1 MHKIKAFKLRGGKNL
16 PQITTSEHTQ
26 ILPVPSDM
34 LLKFI
39 RWTARDAR
47 IDIFTSALLDHI
59 APSNCKLVMDTQLVF
74 FLYMLQDL
82 AKHRD
87 MNSFD
92 GFCIYIDIVIN

>member
-74 FLYMLQDL
+74 FYTCY
-82 AKHRD
+82 RIWR
-87 MNSFD
+87 STET
-92 GFCIYIDIVIN
+92 